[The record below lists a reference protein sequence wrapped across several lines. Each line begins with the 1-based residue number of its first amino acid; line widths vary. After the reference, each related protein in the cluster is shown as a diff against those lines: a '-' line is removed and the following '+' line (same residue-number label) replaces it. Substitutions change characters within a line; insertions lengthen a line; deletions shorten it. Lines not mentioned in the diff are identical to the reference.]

1 MKENKRQ
8 YSHSE
13 ITQKLKQSTM
23 SDDFLNKVITLHNLY
38 PDSFGEMILTLRFN
52 VKRFLDSGFS
62 VIETYDILKEN
73 RVIRCSEDDSLIGFE
88 KNLFKIL
95 FECFTEYGSEIVT
108 YELLKGLKEGFWT
121 KKNESVSTY

>member
-1 MKENKRQ
+1 MKKNKRQ

-23 SDDFLNKVITLHNLY
+23 SDDFIEKVITLHNLY

-52 VKRFLDSGFS
+52 VKLFLDSGFS
-62 VIETYDILKEN
+62 LIETYDILKEN

-108 YELLKGLKEGFWT
+108 YELLKGLKEGFLD
-121 KKNESVSTY
+121 